1 MTTVGQQ
8 EYLTQRRVIA
18 FFQSAL
24 GYVGLGDWKN
34 RANNSNIE
42 TELLT
47 DWLESQGY
55 THQLVERALFEVRKA
70 AAVGGNR
77 KLYGANR
84 EVYGL
89 LRYGVKIQPE
99 AGEHHQTVWLI
110 DWKTPANNH
119 FGIAEEVTIVGE
131 NTKRPDIVLYVNG
144 IALGVLELKR
154 STKSVSEGIRQ
165 NLANQQKQFIRPFF
179 STMQLIMAGN
189 ETEGLRYG
197 VIETPEKHW
206 LHWKETD
213 DIEDGNPLLREL
225 RQICNKERM
234 LELLHDFI
242 VFDAGTKKIC
252 RHNQYFGVK
261 AAQARV
267 KKREGGIIW
276 HTQGSGK
283 SLTMV
288 WLAKWIRESVPPSR
302 VLIITDRTELD
313 EQIEKVFTGVDQDIY
328 RTRSGSD
335 LVGALNDSSK
345 WLVCS
350 LVHKFGA
357 SGEISDRDVE
367 EFIEEIKQ
375 NLPDGFQPRGEF
387 FVFVDEC
394 HRTQSGKLHR
404 AMKAILPEAMLIG
417 FTGTPLLKRD
427 KPQSIQTFGPYI
439 HTYKYDEAVE
449 DEVVLDLRY
458 EARDIDQLITS
469 EERIDQWFEL
479 KTRGLTDLAK
489 AQLRQR
495 WGTMQRVLSSR
506 DRLNQIVDDI
516 LMDMEIRDRLA
527 NNRGNAL
534 LVSDSIYAACR
545 LFEMFQGS
553 PLQGKCAIVTSYRPS
568 ASAITGEETGEGL
581 TERLLQFN
589 IYRKML
595 ADHFNEPEDTA
606 MHKVEQF
613 EQEVK
618 KRFVEEPGQMK
629 LLVVVDKLLTGFDAP
644 PATYLYIDKKMQDHG
659 LFQAICRVNRLHGED
674 KDYGYI
680 IDYKDL
686 FRSLER
692 SIADYT
698 GEAFADYDAEDVQG
712 LLENRLEKGR
722 ERLEEAREKVKAL
735 CEPVEPS
742 RDTEAYL
749 RFFCA
754 EESGN
759 ADQLKANEQKR
770 LTLYKSVAGL
780 LRAYANLANEMSD
793 AGYGDAEAQEIKAEV
808 DHYENVRQEV
818 KLGSGDYIDLKVY
831 EPAMRHL
838 LDSYIRAEESE
849 KLSEF
854 DDLTLVEL
862 IVKRGE
868 DAVDALPEGIRRSER
883 AAAET
888 IEHNVRRL
896 IVDRTP
902 VNPKFYE
909 RMSVLLDDLI
919 RQRRQGAIEYQ
930 AYLKRIVAL
939 TRRIEE
945 QTDTPYPPRVN
956 TGALRSLFDNINVTD
971 GSEIAEAGGQNE
983 SPRNRE
989 IRERMSVALD
999 EAILNSREDDWRGHR
1014 LKERKVRQAM
1024 ARVIAEEFADYAVDV
1039 DALFEIV
1046 KNQRE
1051 YQN

>member
-1 MTTVGQQ
+1 MTTVGEQ

-42 TELLT
+42 SELLT

-55 THQLVERALFEVRKA
+55 THQLIERTLFEIRKA
-70 AAVGGNR
+70 AAVDGNR
-77 KLYGANR
+77 KLYGASR

-110 DWKTPANNH
+110 DWKTPTNNH
-119 FGIAEEVTIVGE
+119 FGIAEEVTVVAE

-154 STKSVSEGIRQ
+154 STVSVSEGIRQ
-165 NLANQQKQFIRPFF
+165 NLGNQRSGFIRPFF
-179 STMQLIMAGN
+179 STVQLIMAGN

-197 VIETPEKHW
+197 VIKTPEKHW

-213 DIEDGNPLLREL
+213 DTNDENLLLRHL
-225 RQICNKERM
+225 RQLCNKERM

-261 AAQARV
+261 AAQTRV

-288 WLAKWIRESVPPSR
+288 WLAKWIRENIPPSR

-328 RTRSGSD
+328 RTRSGAD
-335 LVGALNDSSK
+335 LVGVLSDPAK
-345 WLVCS
+345 WLICS

-367 EFIEEIKQ
+367 DFIEEIKQ

-427 KPQSIQTFGPYI
+427 KPQSREIFGSYI

-449 DEVVLDLRY
+449 DNVVLDLRY
-458 EARDIDQLITS
+458 EARDIDQHITS
-469 EERIDQWFEL
+469 QERIDQWFEL

-495 WGTMQRVLSSR
+495 WGTMQNVLSSFNRLTKIVADILIDMETR
-506 DRLNQIVDDI
+506 DRLQNGH
-516 LMDMEIRDRLA
+516 
-527 NNRGNAL
+527 GNAM

-581 TERLLQFN
+581 TERLLQYN

-595 ADHFNEPEDTA
+595 AEHFNESEDVA

-629 LLVVVDKLLTGFDAP
+629 LLIVVDKLLTGFDAP

-659 LFQAICRVNRLHGED
+659 LFQAICRVNRLHDED

-698 GEAFADYDAEDVQG
+698 GEAFADYDTEDVQG

-722 ERLEEAREKVKAL
+722 ERLEEAREAVKAL
-735 CEPVEPS
+735 CEPVEPPPN
-742 RDTEAYL
+742 TESYL

-770 LTLYKSVAGL
+770 LTLYKAVPSL
-780 LRAYANLANEMSD
+780 LRAYANLANEMTD
-793 AGYGDAEAQEIKAEV
+793 AGYSDDEAQEIKAEV
-808 DHYENVRQEV
+808 DHYENVRQEI
-818 KLGSGDYIDLKVY
+818 KLASGDYIDLKVY

-849 KLSEF
+849 TLSKF

-862 IVKRGE
+862 IVQRGE
-868 DAVDALPEGIRRSER
+868 DAVNALPVGIRRSQR

-896 IVDRTP
+896 IIDRTP
-902 VNPKFYE
+902 VNPRYYE
-909 RMSVLLDDLI
+909 QMSVLLDDLI
-919 RQRRQGAIEYQ
+919 RERRQGAIEYE

-939 TRRIEE
+939 TRRMQE
-945 QTDTPYPPRVN
+945 QTGTPYPPRID
-956 TGALRSLFDNINVTD
+956 TGALRSLFDNIDLDDPEGAEVD
-971 GSEIAEAGGQNE
+971 GEDE
-983 SPRNRE
+983 SPGNRE
-989 IRERMSVALD
+989 IRERMAVALD
-999 EAILNSREDDWRGHR
+999 EVILNSREDDWKGHR

-1039 DALFEIV
+1039 EGLFEIV
-1046 KNQRE
+1046 KNQGE

>member
-1 MTTVGQQ
+1 MNSVGQQ

-24 GYVGLGDWKN
+24 GYNGLGDWKN
-34 RANNSNIE
+34 RPNNSNIE
-42 TELLT
+42 AEFLT
-47 DWLESQGY
+47 DWLESQGHSDQIIGR
-55 THQLVERALFEVRKA
+55 TLFEVRKA
-70 AAVGGNR
+70 AALGGNR
-77 KLYGANR
+77 TLYSANH

-89 LRYGVKIQPE
+89 LRYGVKIQPD

-110 DWKTPANNH
+110 DWKNPTNNH
-119 FGIAEEVTIVGE
+119 FGVAEEVTVVAE

-154 STKSVSEGIRQ
+154 STVSVSEGIRQ
-165 NLANQQKQFIRPFF
+165 NLGNQRSAFIRPFF
-179 STMQLIMAGN
+179 STVQLIMAGN

-206 LHWKETD
+206 LRWKETD
-213 DIEDGNPLLREL
+213 DIEGDNALLREL
-225 RQICNKERM
+225 RRLCNKERI
-234 LELLHDFI
+234 LEILHDFI

-261 AAQARV
+261 AAQTRV

-288 WLAKWIRESVPPSR
+288 WLAKWIHENIPPSR

-313 EQIEKVFTGVDQDIY
+313 EQIEKVFTGVNEDIY
-328 RTRSGSD
+328 RTRSGAD
-335 LVGALNDSSK
+335 LVGALNDPSK

-350 LVHKFGA
+350 LVHKFGR
-357 SGEISDRDVE
+357 SGEISERDVE
-367 EFIEEIKQ
+367 DFIEEIKE
-375 NLPDGFQPRGEF
+375 NLPDGFQPSGEF
-387 FVFVDEC
+387 FIFVDEC

-404 AMKAILPEAMLIG
+404 AMKTILPEAMLIG

-427 KPQSIQTFGPYI
+427 KPQSREIFGAYI
-439 HTYKYDEAVE
+439 HTYKYDEAVC
-449 DEVVLDLRY
+449 DNVILDLRY
-458 EARDIDQLITS
+458 EARDIDQHITS
-469 EERIDQWFEL
+469 QERIDQWFEL
-479 KTRGLTDLAK
+479 KTSGLTDLAK

-595 ADHFNEPEDTA
+595 ADHFNESEDTA
-606 MHKVEQF
+606 MHKVDQF

-618 KRFVEEPGQMK
+618 NRFVEEPGQMK
-629 LLVVVDKLLTGFDAP
+629 LLIVVDKLLTGFDAP

-674 KDYGYI
+674 KEYGYI
-680 IDYKDL
+680 VDYKDL
-686 FRSLER
+686 FRSLEQ

-698 GEAFADYDAEDVQG
+698 GEAFADYDEEDVKG
-712 LLENRLEKGR
+712 LLENRLEKAR
-722 ERLEEAREKVKAL
+722 ERLEEAREAVKAL
-735 CEPVEPS
+735 CEPVEPPPN
-742 RDTEAYL
+742 TESYL

-793 AGYGDAEAQEIKAEV
+793 AGYSDADAQEIKAEV

-818 KLGSGDYIDLKVY
+818 KLASSDYIDLKVF

-838 LDSYIRAEESE
+838 LDTYIRAEESE
-849 KLSEF
+849 TLSEF

-862 IVKRGE
+862 IVRRG
-868 DAVDALPEGIRRSER
+868 DAAVNALPEGIRRSQR

-896 IVDRTP
+896 IIDRTP
-902 VNPKFYE
+902 VNPRYYE
-909 RMSVLLDDLI
+909 QMSVLLDNLI
-919 RQRRQGAIEYQ
+919 RERRQGAIEYQ
-930 AYLKRIVAL
+930 AYLNRIVAL
-939 TRRIEE
+939 ARRIEE
-945 QTDTPYPPRVN
+945 QTDTPYPSRVN
-956 TGALRSLFDNINVTD
+956 TGALRSLFDNIDVTG

-989 IRERMSVALD
+989 IRERMAVALD
-999 EAILNSREDDWRGHR
+999 EVILNSREDDWRGHR
-1014 LKERKVRQAM
+1014 LKERKVKRAM
-1024 ARVIAEEFADYAVDV
+1024 GRVIAEDFSDYTVDV

-1046 KNQRE
+1046 KNQGE
-1051 YQN
+1051 Y